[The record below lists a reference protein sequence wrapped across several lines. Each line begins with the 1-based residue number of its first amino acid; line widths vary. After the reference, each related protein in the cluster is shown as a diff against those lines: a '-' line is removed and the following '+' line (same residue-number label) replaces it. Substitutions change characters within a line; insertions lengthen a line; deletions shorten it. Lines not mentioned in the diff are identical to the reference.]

1 MRIAWAATVLLV
13 AAVHLGAGWQGV
25 LPRLVFAGA
34 VLVGFAC
41 LPLVRRVKVSVVP
54 VLGFA
59 LTGAY
64 LVARTDGTAPTS
76 VLLDLLPRLL
86 TAARPAPATPSLLV
100 PGALLVF
107 LVALGVAL
115 ARSLFAP
122 ALGAVVLYTATALLT
137 AGRADPH
144 GVVALALVLL
154 VVFGWLLVD
163 RREARRRIPVGRP
176 AAVLG
181 VLGAVTLTASVLPG
195 AQAFE
200 PRELV
205 RPPITD
211 VAVTSPLPRLAF
223 WAGNGDAELLR
234 VRGPEQPLRLV
245 ALADYTGATWRAA
258 SLYGPVGAVADPDLP
273 PGARVS
279 EATIDVTVGTLGGTW
294 LPAIGRPTAVSLDG
308 AAVDTD
314 SGSLVLQGELPAGL
328 RYEMSGTVDTPDD
341 ADLAKA
347 SVPTG
352 AAVRRYVALPGLPFS
367 LAEYARKSVA
377 GARTPYEQAVA
388 IEQVVRLGRK
398 PDVEAPVGS
407 SYARLETFLFGS
419 EGQSGANA
427 GTAEQ
432 FASAFAVLGRAVG
445 LPTRVVVGFQPV
457 PAGPD
462 GVRVV
467 RGSDATAW
475 PEVYFAGWGWV
486 PFDPVSGTGAGPSP
500 ASKREVLDRLAS
512 TTASP
517 PTPQSAPPPPP
528 PIAQPAAPVAA
539 PVVAQGGPPF
549 GLLAIPLVPLALLLA
564 LRGGRRV
571 RLRRAGAPG
580 AWAYVLD
587 SLLLAGRT
595 PRRDRAAPDIARDVA
610 AFAPAAVPLADL
622 ADRAAFGPA
631 PTRDPQAWRLAVEVR
646 KGLRRVVPWYRRLFW
661 SVDPRPLRRR

>member
-1 MRIAWAATVLLV
+1 MRIAWAATVVLV
-13 AAVHLGAGWQGV
+13 AAVHLGAGWQGP
-25 LPRLVFAGA
+25 LPRLVFAAA

-41 LPLVRRVKVSVVP
+41 LPLVRRVRVSVVP

-64 LVARTDGTAPTS
+64 LVARSDGTAPVS

-86 TAARPAPATPSLLV
+86 TAARPAPATPALLV
-100 PGALLVF
+100 PGVLLVF

-122 ALGAVVLYTATALLT
+122 VLGAVVLYTATALLT

-154 VVFGWLLVD
+154 VVLGWLLVD
-163 RREARRRIPVGRP
+163 RREAGRQVPIGRP

-234 VRGPEQPLRLV
+234 VRGPERPLRLV

-258 SLYGPVGAVADPDLP
+258 SLYGPIGAVADPDLP

-279 EATIDVTVGTLGGTW
+279 EATVDVTVGALGGTW
-294 LPAIGRPTAVSLDG
+294 LPAVGRPTAVSIDG

-314 SGSLVLQGELPAGL
+314 SGSLVLQRELPAGL

-352 AAVRRYVALPGLPFS
+352 PEVRRYVALPGLPFS

-407 SYARLETFLFGS
+407 SYARLETFLFGA

-457 PAGPD
+457 PEGPD

-486 PFDPVSGTGAGPSP
+486 PFDPVSGTGAGPSA

-517 PTPQSAPPPPP
+517 PTSQSAPPPPP
-528 PIAQPAAPVAA
+528 LAQPAAPVAA
-539 PVVAQGGPPF
+539 PAAPKGGPPF
-549 GLLAIPLVPLALLLA
+549 ALLAIPLVPLALLLS

-610 AFAPAAVPLADL
+610 AFAPAAVPLAEL